1 MATNIKGYI
10 TKVLS
15 LQKAFLAILFV
26 VFVMAL
32 FNLSPKTH
40 TEFFSSYNFIDLL
53 KSNSIY
59 LILGMG
65 ETIVLVAGGVDL
77 SIGGVMTVSGIISIL
92 LINSGV
98 PIPIAVMIC
107 ILFGAGIGAINAY
120 ISVYQKTEPFIITL
134 GMGVL
139 LTGVAQQLT
148 NAHPVSVDFRYSE
161 GFLNLANYKLFGMVP
176 VLVIVMIV
184 VLSVIYWVLRSTS
197 FGRNCYAIGG
207 DYEVANYSGINVLR
221 NKSLPYLISGITAAI
236 GGVMLSSQL
245 NAGNSIFGDVT
256 ALYVVCAVVVGG
268 TSVAGGIG
276 GAFKSAIG
284 LVLLGLLTNAFNML
298 RIDSYVPYLPTGLQG
313 VIIVGIIW
321 FDSYGR
327 KRKRED
333 V

>member
-1 MATNIKGYI
+1 MATNIKEYR

-15 LQKAFLAILFV
+15 LQKAFLAILIV
-26 VFVMAL
+26 VLVMAL
-32 FNLSPKTH
+32 FNLTEKTK

-65 ETIVLVAGGVDL
+65 ETIVLIAGGVDL
-77 SIGGVMTVSGIISIL
+77 SIGGVMTVAGILSIL
-92 LINSGV
+92 AINAGV
-98 PIPIAVMIC
+98 PMPIAVILC
-107 ILFGAGIGAINAY
+107 VLFGAVIGAINAY

-134 GMGVL
+134 GMGIL

-148 NAHPVSVDFRYSE
+148 NAHPISVDFSYSE
-161 GFLNLANYKLFGMVP
+161 SYLNLANYQLFGFLP
-176 VLVIVMIV
+176 VLVIVMLV
-184 VLSVIYWVLRSTS
+184 VVFTMNWILRSTS

-207 DYEVANYSGINVLR
+207 DYEVAKYSGINVLR
-221 NKSLPYLISGITAAI
+221 NKSWPYVISGVTAAI

-245 NAGNSIFGDVT
+245 NAGNSIFGDLT

-276 GAFKSAIG
+276 GAIKSAIG
-284 LVLLGLLTNAFNML
+284 LILLGILSNAFNML
-298 RIDSYVPYLPTGLQG
+298 RIDSYVPYLPQALQG
-313 VIIVGIIW
+313 LIIVGIIW
-321 FDSYGR
+321 LDCYGR
-327 KRKRED
+327 KRKREE

>member
-1 MATNIKGYI
+1 MITNIKEYI
-10 TKVLS
+10 TKILS
-15 LQKAFLAILFV
+15 LQKAFLAILLV
-26 VFVMAL
+26 VFIMAL
-32 FNLSPKTH
+32 FNLNPKTH
-40 TEFFSSYNFIDLL
+40 SEFFSSYNFIDLL

-59 LILGMG
+59 LILGLG
-65 ETIVLVAGGVDL
+65 QTIVLVAGGVDL
-77 SIGGVMTVSGIISIL
+77 SIGGVMTVSGIVAIQ

-98 PIPIAVMIC
+98 PIPIAIIIC
-107 ILFGAGIGAINAY
+107 IVLGMAVGAINAY

-148 NAHPVSVDFRYSE
+148 DAHPVSVDFSYSE
-161 GFLNLANYKLFGMVP
+161 DFLNLSNYKLFGQIP
-176 VLVIVMIV
+176 VLIIVMLV
-184 VLSVIYWVLRSTS
+184 VLAVIYWVLRSTS

-207 DYEVANYSGINVLR
+207 DYEVAKYSGINVLR
-221 NKSLPYLISGITAAI
+221 NKSLPYLISGMTAALS
-236 GGVMLSSQL
+236 GVMLSSQL

-284 LVLLGLLTNAFNML
+284 LVLLGLLSNAFNML
-298 RIDSYVPYLPTGLQG
+298 RIDTYVPYLPTALQG
-313 VIIVGIIW
+313 LIIVAIIW
-321 FDSYGR
+321 ADCYGR
-327 KRKRED
+327 KRKREE